1 MTDTTKFS
9 PPLRTGE
16 YVEAFASH
24 DKTPG
29 WAVIDKNTGSVITF
43 ANTRDFAR
51 QMADHKQ
58 GERIAK
64 VHSVGYEVAH

>member
-1 MTDTTKFS
+1 MTDTTAFAPK
-9 PPLRTGE
+9 LRTGD
-16 YVEAFASH
+16 YVDVCASH
-24 DKTPG
+24 DKAPG

-64 VHSVGYEVAH
+64 VHSVTYEVSH